1 MMLMPKK
8 YKYRKIQRGKAKG
21 ISKGGNNVVFGE
33 YGLSAQSI
41 GFITSRQIE
50 SARVSINR
58 ELKKE
63 GKIWICMF
71 PHKPITKRPAETRMG
86 KGKGDVDHYCCVI
99 KPGKILFEIG
109 GTTKEK
115 AFAAFK
121 KASYKLP
128 VKTKQ
133 VVRGL

>member
-8 YKYRKIQRGKAKG
+8 YKYRKVQRGKARG
-21 ISKGGNNVVFGE
+21 LSKGGNDVVFGE

-63 GKIWICMF
+63 GKIWICIF

-86 KGKGDVDHYCCVI
+86 KGKGDVDHYCSVI

-115 AFAAFK
+115 AFSAFK

-128 VKTKQ
+128 LKTKS